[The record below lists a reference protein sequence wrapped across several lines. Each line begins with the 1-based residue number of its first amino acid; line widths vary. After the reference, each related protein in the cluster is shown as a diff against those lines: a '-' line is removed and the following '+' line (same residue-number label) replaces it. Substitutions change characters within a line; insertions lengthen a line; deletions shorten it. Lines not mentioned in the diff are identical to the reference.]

1 MHPEPARLMVNVS
14 FCFNCVDCFTEL
26 ATVLLQVNAVA
37 VVAAAGLM
45 GVDEMPGSASA
56 PSTPLT

>member
-1 MHPEPARLMVNVS
+1 MVNVS

-26 ATVLLQVNAVA
+26 ATVLLQVNAAA

-45 GVDEMPGSASA
+45 GVAESLGMASA